1 MLRNQRQV
9 KRFQRSGIL
18 LKYAAENL
26 SEKDQKSILAAVSLD
41 IEQARAA
48 ADQNQWTPEVASKFW
63 AAYNSL
69 CSLISPVSVDTLTTS
84 KTERT
89 FKTWFRS
96 SYTSTLPQRI
106 ASNYLYLLLGLLIS
120 SVVLSFL
127 TSTVTATN
135 GDIRSLIKTGDP
147 LAEEIALG
155 LSQMRSKSVGDDE
168 DFTRSADKEVQPT
181 AAKATTALGK
191 LYAVA
196 DQLYGKTT
204 SLTPVTWKQYAVCGE
219 SGADENY
226 CYQKGRAGISKQ
238 ISNAQSNLDDY
249 HLLARRASDIAEQ
262 AQNSRQLDW
271 INYITSIAGYDWCV
285 CLHCKDARR
294 ANSNELLFEHF
305 KYQTWRS
312 VDSWRPCWS
321 SNWFWRH
328 RC

>member
-1 MLRNQRQV
+1 M
-9 KRFQRSGIL
+9 
-18 LKYAAENL
+18 
-26 SEKDQKSILAAVSLD
+26 D

-63 AAYNSL
+63 AASDSL

-84 KTERT
+84 KNRKNVETR
-89 FKTWFRS
+89 FRS
-96 SYTSTLPQRI
+96 SYPSTLPQRI
-106 ASNYLYLLLGLLIS
+106 ASTIS
-120 SVVLSFL
+120 ISFGAPNFKRRAQLSDVHGHSDERRHPVVDQDWGSAGPRNRAWPF
-127 TSTVTATN
+127 AN
-135 GDIRSLIKTGDP
+135 AQQKRW
-147 LAEEIALG
+147 
-155 LSQMRSKSVGDDE
+155 RRRR
-168 DFTRSADKEVQPT
+168 FTRSADKEVQPT

-262 AQNSRQLDW
+262 AQTCANW
-271 INYITSIAGYDWCV
+271 IGSTILPVLLGMTGACAYIVRMLAEQIRTSSFSST
-285 CLHCKDARR
+285 
-294 ANSNELLFEHF
+294 SNIRHGVRFI
-305 KYQTWRS
+305 
-312 VDSWRPCWS
+312 SWRPCWS